1 MFWPLQYIVPASD
14 WTPEYGVIAYPNRKI
29 INAQPGVFYNIYT
42 TNALRYR
49 GPLVDPESPGH
60 KIVLLGDS
68 NIFGFGVDDHETI
81 SAQMNKLYGDG
92 ATVINLGNGGWSLP
106 QEVRRY
112 IELGQLFKPEAVVL
126 YMAPNDLACG
136 VYGITWVA
144 YANEGEIELRD
155 CPKNPAGRLRKLL
168 PPDSLLYSILMRSQ
182 IMMRI
187 KPLLNRNA
195 MRVHTHPDGTAE
207 PVGPDPHPRQAVP
220 SGRVIIRR
228 NRKENERRYI
238 TLLDAFARLLNR
250 QGVRLVFLTNDETF
264 YGAADLSEHAQRLEA
279 EGLLEHHA
287 ISQWFVPG
295 RDYPISRQGHNF
307 GPEATAALA
316 RHLHDLL
323 RSPGGR
329 GIRRG
334 TGIGEPNH
342 PSPERA
348 HATIATAC
356 IDLARWDRVEI
367 RKRHWPRDPH
377 RPSLAPSRPVL
388 RHRDRRCDC
397 DRWRRVSW

>member
-1 MFWPLQYIVPASD
+1 MVLRVFWPLQYIVPASD
-14 WTPEYGVIAYPNRKI
+14 WTPEYGVIAYPDKPI
-29 INAQPGVFYNIYT
+29 VNAQPGVFRNTYT

-49 GPLVDPESPGH
+49 GPLIDPKSSGR

-81 SAQMNKLYGDG
+81 SAQMNNLFSDG
-92 ATVINLGNGGWSLP
+92 TTVINLGNGGWSLP

-112 IELGQLFKPEAVVL
+112 IELGQLFQPDAVVL

-144 YANEGEIELRD
+144 YADEGEIKLRV

-168 PPDSLLYSILMRSQ
+168 PPDSALYSILMSSQ

-187 KPLLNRNA
+187 KPILNRNA
-195 MRVHTHPDGTAE
+195 MRAHVDPDGTAE
-207 PVGPDPHPRQAVP
+207 PVEPGQHPQRAVP
-220 SGRVIIRR
+220 SGRVIIRK

-238 TLLDAFARLLNR
+238 ALLDAFARLLNR

-264 YGAADLSEHAQRLEA
+264 YKATDLSKSTQRLEA
-279 EGLLEHHA
+279 KGLLEHHA
-287 ISQWFVPG
+287 ISKWFVPG
-295 RDYPISRQGHNF
+295 REYPISKQGHKF
-307 GPEATAALA
+307 GPEACAALA

-329 GIRRG
+329 SG
-334 TGIGEPNH
+334 N
-342 PSPERA
+342 
-348 HATIATAC
+348 
-356 IDLARWDRVEI
+356 
-367 RKRHWPRDPH
+367 
-377 RPSLAPSRPVL
+377 PSR
-388 RHRDRRCDC
+388 DRNRGANP
-397 DRWRRVSW
+397 SKP